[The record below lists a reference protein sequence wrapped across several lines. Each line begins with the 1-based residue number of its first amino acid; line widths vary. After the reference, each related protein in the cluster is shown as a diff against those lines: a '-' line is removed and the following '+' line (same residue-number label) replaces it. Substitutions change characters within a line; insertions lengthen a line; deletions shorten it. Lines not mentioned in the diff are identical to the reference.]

1 MRCNAKMV
9 LALQRIFLVVLVVG
23 IVADMREILEH
34 RISFT
39 KAISFSIILHLLV
52 LGFICSISDAAFHL
66 RMSGA
71 DQARPYSISATIEAK
86 APSTQTP
93 EVPAAS
99 VINSALSLPNADDRV
114 TTPVSAGATSVAS
127 LQSTLPNT
135 APPPKPALLP
145 PAPEYRPR
153 SALETSP
160 KLINEITPVY
170 PDNDELQEGSVV
182 LRLLIDEKGKVDD
195 VAVVRST
202 PAILFDRSAVNA
214 FQQAQF
220 LPGKYLGIAVKSQL
234 LIEVKFTPYN
244 RGGLVNGRIH

>member
-1 MRCNAKMV
+1 
-9 LALQRIFLVVLVVG
+9 LALQRSFLVDLVY
-23 IVADMREILEH
+23 VAHTRKKLEL
-34 RISFT
+34 RISFA
-39 KAISFSIILHLLV
+39 KAISLSITLHLFV
-52 LGFICSISDAAFHL
+52 FGFIYSIFDVAFHL
-66 RMSGA
+66 RMSGN
-71 DQARPYSISATIEAK
+71 DQLRPYVISATIEAK
-86 APSTQTP
+86 ASSTQM
-93 EVPAAS
+93 PAVTAVS
-99 VINSALSLPNADDRV
+99 AINSVLSAPNIVDGLTD
-114 TTPVSAGATSVAS
+114 PVSTQAVSTTSA
-127 LQSTLPNT
+127 QSTIAIT
-135 APPPKPALLP
+135 APISKPALLP

-160 KLINEITPVY
+160 KLINEVTPIY

-202 PAILFDRSAVNA
+202 PAVLFDRSAINA

-244 RGGLVNGRIH
+244 RGGLVNGRIN